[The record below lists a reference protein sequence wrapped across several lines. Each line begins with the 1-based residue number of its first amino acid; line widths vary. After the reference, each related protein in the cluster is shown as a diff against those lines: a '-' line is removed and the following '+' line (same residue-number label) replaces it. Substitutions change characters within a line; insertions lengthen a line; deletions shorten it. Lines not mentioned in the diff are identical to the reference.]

1 MRHTLKAVFDQR
13 SDAQHVLD
21 ALLASGYSGAD
32 TAISSAPQAAQPARE
47 ATDAEPATSV
57 GMSIKKTA
65 ERLIGAWQH
74 KPAVA
79 HAHVD
84 TGDGAGLR
92 ERYMLTLTAES
103 DPDAERAV
111 GIIERFGPAGIEDL
125 HEAGGQDGADTGILG
140 AEAGAG
146 WTTPAYPPGTEPGIL
161 QYRHGDDSPYFGVQ
175 NAYAPPSGNTFKEP
189 AGALNEWSTLGETEH
204 LAAAYRHGAEAAHD
218 SDNRGLHWADVESD
232 LKSDWER
239 AYPDTGHSAWDK
251 VKEAMR
257 HGWDRVRSR

>member
-32 TAISSAPQAAQPARE
+32 TAISSAPPAAQPERE
-47 ATDAEPATSV
+47 ADAEPSTSV
-57 GMSIKKTA
+57 GQSIRHTA
-65 ERLIGAWQH
+65 ERLFGAWQH
-74 KPAVA
+74 KPTTVRTDA
-79 HAHVD
+79 
-84 TGDGAGLR
+84 GAGLH
-92 ERYMLTLTAES
+92 ERYMVTLTAES

-125 HEAGGQDGADTGILG
+125 HEAGGQDSVDAGMLG

-161 QYRHGDDSPYFGVQ
+161 QYRHGEDSPYFGVQ
-175 NAYAPPSGNTFKEP
+175 NADAPPSGNTFKEP
-189 AGALNEWSTLGETEH
+189 SGALNEWRPLGETEH
-204 LAAAYRHGAEAAHD
+204 LAAAYRHGVEAAHD

-251 VKEAMR
+251 VKEAVR